1 MVCKMAPNLELDNEE
16 VKESPVYPQGRN
28 LAVTLVTT
36 PAAAENTDLILYYSS
51 AFKILLFIIYLTSH
65 LRTYHN

>member
-16 VKESPVYPQGRN
+16 VKESPVCPQGRN

-36 PAAAENTDLILYYSS
+36 PAAAENTDLILFTPQPLKYYYS
-51 AFKILLFIIYLTSH
+51 
-65 LRTYHN
+65 